1 MPSKELLRDLRHLSN
16 LANTTLAIV
25 SGLSRQVMEQAFKG
39 LNNIWLFAETG
50 YYMRRG
56 AWARPDMDGQW
67 IGWMGGG
74 LERLS
79 HMGRVMC

>member
-39 LNNIWLFAETG
+39 LSNIPK
-50 YYMRRG
+50 MN
-56 AWARPDMDGQW
+56 
-67 IGWMGGG
+67 
-74 LERLS
+74 S
-79 HMGRVMC
+79 